1 MEDRCVRCGSPADYP
16 VLALEVRT
24 LHVRSLTG
32 ERRVQ
37 ALGDE
42 KQGCVCARC
51 AREQLALSLDPV
63 RAARPQL
70 IPFCAVFAAGLVIE
84 AVTFLFVKEKQV
96 FILLGLAALVCG
108 VLGIVDA
115 LRSAKEKARTLAAL
129 PEAEALEEAAW
140 DVFVAEAPKKEDI
153 NDLTYIPI
161 NEKNR
166 SRKNGDL
173 MILYHLLPE
182 IAVEAW
188 KRLHPQTEEKGESK
202 NDPAY
207 RDVQDQG

>member
-1 MEDRCVRCGSPADYP
+1 MDEKCIRCGGPAVYP
-16 VLALEVRT
+16 VRALEIRT
-24 LHVRSLTG
+24 LHVRSIAG

-42 KQGCVCARC
+42 KHSAVCESCART
-51 AREQLALSLDPV
+51 QLSLATDPV
-63 RAARPQL
+63 RAAKPKL
-70 IPFCAVFAAGLVIE
+70 LPFAIVFAAGVLIE
-84 AVTFLFVKEKQV
+84 TLTFLFVKESRQV
-96 FILLGLAALVCG
+96 FILLGLAALICG
-108 VLGIVDA
+108 VLGIYDA
-115 LRSAKEKARTLAAL
+115 LHRAKKKNRALRAL

-140 DVFVAEAPKKEDI
+140 DVFEAEAPKKEDQ

-161 NEKNR
+161 NEKTL

-188 KRLHPQTEEKGESK
+188 KKIHSQEETK
-202 NDPAY
+202 
-207 RDVQDQG
+207 